1 MKCIRNRNH
10 KKASEVCQECL
21 RELNQGP
28 RQPDIRD
35 LEPDLRALF
44 SQLTLQNRDLSDC
57 WPTSYSRLKLFNK
70 NLKIQN
76 VYYAFYKADLGDEP
90 LKKICNSVNCTNPA
104 HYKSKYEPKFTIR
117 DSGLDRIAN

>member
-10 KKASEVCQECL
+10 KKTSEVCQECL
-21 RELNQGP
+21 RELSQGP

-76 VYYAFYKADLGDEP
+76 VYYAFYKADLGGEP

-117 DSGLDRIAN
+117 DSGLDRITN